1 MAGQDH
7 KELIQH
13 LRGVRHIV
21 INVCHGGF
29 GLSREA
35 ELQYLDR
42 VGIAYRL
49 DDREDR
55 YSNTNFGPYIIVNGV
70 HWSDQSIAR
79 DDPALIAV
87 VQNLGAAANGAHA
100 RLKIVTIP
108 ADVAWQI
115 DEYDGKEW
123 VAEQHRTWI

>member
-1 MAGQDH
+1 
-7 KELIQH
+7 
-13 LRGVRHIV
+13 V